1 MTTGSGSGWSYRVT
15 AKSPMPKDSDCRWTT
30 ITILEWSGLMKKNLR
45 TVMRNHISSGKLV
58 VFIVKLIVS
67 MRK

>member
-15 AKSPMPKDSDCRWTT
+15 AKSPMPKDSDCHWTT
-30 ITILEWSGLMKKNLR
+30 ITLLNWSGLTKKSLR
-45 TVMRNHISSGKLV
+45 TVMRDHISGKLL